1 MNKEQFEKRNLQI
14 CFTPALLPFVDTDEN
29 TIAVIV
35 DVLRATTAICAAFD
49 NGVKEIIPVA
59 TLDEAETYK
68 KNGYLIAA
76 ERDGIKASFA
86 DFGNSP
92 FNFRTEEVKGKTI
105 VYSTTN
111 GTQVIGK
118 AAEIASEVAIG
129 AFINLN
135 ALCDYLIKKNK
146 NVIIICAGWKMRFN
160 LEDTVCAGAI
170 ADVLLKSGSFVSK
183 CDSVAA
189 ATELWNVAKNNLI
202 SFADKCAHRHRL
214 KKLGL
219 DDVIEYSFT
228 LDAVDV
234 IPVLK
239 NNTLI
244 KSEF

>member
-1 MNKEQFEKRNLQI
+1 MIPEQVEKRNLQI
-14 CFTPALLPFVDTDEN
+14 CFTPALLPFADADDN

-59 TLDEAETYK
+59 TLEEAKTYK

-76 ERDGIKASFA
+76 ERDGVKASFA

-92 FNFRTEEVKGKTI
+92 FNFRKTEVKGKTI

-111 GTQVIGK
+111 GTQVIAK
-118 AAEIASEVAIG
+118 ASEVASEVAIG

-135 ALCDYLIKKNK
+135 TLCDFLIKKNK
-146 NVIIICAGWKMRFN
+146 NVLIICAGWKMRFN

-170 ADVLLKSGSFVSK
+170 ADVLLNSQHFVSI

-189 ATELWNVAKNNLI
+189 ATELWNIAKSDLI

-219 DDVIEYSFT
+219 DNVISYSFT
-228 LDAVDV
+228 LNSVNV
-234 IPVLK
+234 VPVFENGRIINVGL
-239 NNTLI
+239 
-244 KSEF
+244 